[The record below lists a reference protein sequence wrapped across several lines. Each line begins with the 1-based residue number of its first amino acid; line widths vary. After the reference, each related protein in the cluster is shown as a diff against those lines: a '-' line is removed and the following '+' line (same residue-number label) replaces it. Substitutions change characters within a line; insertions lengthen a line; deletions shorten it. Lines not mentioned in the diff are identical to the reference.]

1 MLRRYFGKAKSGTP
15 LEYIDV
21 KLGLAILKPLNAR
34 WVVNYYKFITSAEGK
49 EVILNGWKAAGIY
62 DAIRVGIGKLP
73 AMDPYHDIDPLV
85 NESNIPVDTNL
96 EAVYQVNQ
104 DHLHLFYTR
113 KDKNEDDDDEEDA
126 WEPEIQTSNSFNIF

>member
-1 MLRRYFGKAKSGTP
+1 M
-15 LEYIDV
+15 
-21 KLGLAILKPLNAR
+21 GLAILKPLNAR
-34 WVVNYYKFITSAEGK
+34 WVVNYYKFITSVEGK

-73 AMDPYHDIDPLV
+73 VMDPYHDIDPLV

-96 EAVYQVNQ
+96 EAVYELNQ